1 MRDLLRIM
9 IFLSVILI
17 VFFYFDSSIEEN
29 GLLEAPLTQ
38 DPLPS
43 TDLVDNPLE
52 VERPSEGFS
61 TYIGKPAAQWL
72 NDHGAPIRIEPS
84 AYGYDWWVYNQSYSR
99 YVMVGVKKGKVVQVY
114 AAGRATQVEPY
125 AIGQTLDDLYRFTIV
140 ENEISVKTGDSI
152 FTFNIGPEDLNK
164 RLLIRFEDIYAQLYI
179 DKEDR
184 VLEAVRFLD
193 AETLVRHQPYDMMFT
208 GELLPIIKPSSS
220 QQLSIDSAKAKQIID
235 MTNVYRFHHQLAPY
249 TENPVASKV
258 AQAHSENS
266 ARQNF
271 SSSEE
276 VELESLN
283 VRLKDAD
290 IEFEEAAENTA
301 LHYFDAAE
309 AVHGWINS
317 ADHRKALLS
326 DRFTEIGVGV
336 FGKYDTQIML
346 KPKEETAVTQ

>member
-17 VFFYFDSSIEEN
+17 VFFYFDSSIDEN
-29 GLLEAPLTQ
+29 ELLEAPVTK

-43 TDLVDNPLE
+43 EDLVENPLE
-52 VERPSEGFS
+52 VERPSEGLS

-72 NDHGAPIRIEPS
+72 NDHGSPTRIEPS

-99 YVMVGVKKGKVVQVY
+99 YLMVGVKKGKVVQVY
-114 AAGRATQVEPY
+114 AAGRATHVQPY
-125 AIGQTLDDLYRFTIV
+125 SIGQTLDDLYRFTIV
-140 ENEISVKTGDSI
+140 ENEISVKYGDSI

-164 RLLIRFEDIYAQLYI
+164 RLLIRFEEIYAQLYI
-179 DKEDR
+179 DEEDH

-208 GELLPIIKPSSS
+208 GELLPIIKPSST
-220 QQLSIDSAKAKQIID
+220 QQLSIDTAKAKQIVD
-235 MTNVYRFHHQLAPY
+235 MTNVYRYHHQLTPFV
-249 TENPVASKV
+249 ENPRASDV
-258 AQAHSENS
+258 AQTHSENT
-266 ARQNF
+266 ARKNF
-271 SSSEE
+271 SSDEE

-283 VRLKDAD
+283 VRLKQAD

-301 LHYFDAAE
+301 FQYYDAAE

-317 ADHRKALLS
+317 PDHRKAFLS
-326 DRFTEIGVGV
+326 DRFSEIGVGV
-336 FGKYDTQIML
+336 FGKYYTQIML
-346 KPKEETAVTQ
+346 KSKEQPVGTQ